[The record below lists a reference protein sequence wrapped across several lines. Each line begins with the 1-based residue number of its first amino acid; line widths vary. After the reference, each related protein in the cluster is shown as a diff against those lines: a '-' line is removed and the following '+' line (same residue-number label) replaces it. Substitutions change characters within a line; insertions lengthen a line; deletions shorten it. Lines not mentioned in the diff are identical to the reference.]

1 MPFAP
6 HEIEQKRFV
15 TTLRGYHPDEVD
27 GFLRAVAADYRAALE
42 QADAAK
48 PVRDA
53 AALIAMAE
61 ERAEAIVE
69 RARREA
75 AEIVDL
81 ARLEAELALQEI
93 DRRAQQLGEFERS
106 LLYRAAPARFAFET
120 NAGDAT
126 AAR

>member
-42 QADAAK
+42 QADATT
-48 PVRDA
+48 PVREA
-53 AALIAMAE
+53 AVLIQIAE
-61 ERAEAIVE
+61 ERAEAILE

-93 DRRAQQLGEFERS
+93 DRRAERLGQFERS
-106 LLYRAAPARFAFET
+106 LLYGSGPARVAVET